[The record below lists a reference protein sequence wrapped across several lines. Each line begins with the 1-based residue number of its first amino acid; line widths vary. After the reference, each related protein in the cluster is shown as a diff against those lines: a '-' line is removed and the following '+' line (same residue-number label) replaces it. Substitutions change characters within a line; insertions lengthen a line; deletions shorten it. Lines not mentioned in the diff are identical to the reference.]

1 MPKIKTVCGVIAFVF
16 FFLMLGTVGAIEQ
29 DQVAL
34 GPGIIRA
41 FVFEALWAVFCKL
54 AGAFDPIPTQ
64 ERRKPHEVQGEDVDA
79 CPGRTSRQGANP
91 YGRAE
96 SHR

>member
-34 GPGIIRA
+34 GTGTIRA
-41 FVFEALWAVFCKL
+41 FVFEALWAVFAKL
-54 AGAFDPIPTQ
+54 AGAFDPVPYK
-64 ERRKPHEVQGEDVDA
+64 ERRKRREVQSEDPDPR
-79 CPGRTSRQGANP
+79 PGRTSRQSPDP
-91 YGRAE
+91 YGRPK
-96 SHR
+96 SYR

>member
-1 MPKIKTVCGVIAFVF
+1 MKKIYGVIAFVF
-16 FFLMLGTVGAIEQ
+16 FLLMLGTVGAIEQ

-41 FVFEALWAVFCKL
+41 FAFEVLWAVFCKL
-54 AGAFDPIPTQ
+54 AGVFDPIPSK
-64 ERRKPHEVQGEDVDA
+64 ERRKPHEVQGEDADA
-79 CPGRTSRQGANP
+79 CPGRTSRQGADP

-96 SHR
+96 GHR

>member
-16 FFLMLGTVGAIEQ
+16 FLLMLGTVGAIEQ

-64 ERRKPHEVQGEDVDA
+64 ERRKPHEVQGEDADA
-79 CPGRTSRQGANP
+79 CPAWTSRQGADP